1 MFFGFTNCPDVCPT
15 SLSVLT
21 AALEEL
27 GDDAANTQTI
37 FITVDPERD
46 TPEVMKEYLSNFHPS
61 IKGLTGAPEQIEEVK
76 DKYRVFAA
84 RATGEAVENYN
95 MNHSAIIYLMDE
107 NDNYVTHFSSHDS
120 SEKIAEIVRANNN

>member
-1 MFFGFTNCPDVCPT
+1 
-15 SLSVLT
+15 LSVLT